1 MQNLEWY
8 RLKDTAN
15 VISPSLLVYP
25 DRIEKNIKLMVDM
38 ASSTEFLRPHI
49 KTHKMAE
56 IVQMQMDHG
65 IQKFKCATIAEAEL
79 LAQCGANDILLAMQA
94 VGANMLRFFKLMEA
108 YPNSKFSTLVDNL
121 KTLNE
126 FIAESK
132 SKKTKVALW
141 MDIDNGMNRT
151 GIQIGEKAK
160 VLYRKMA
167 ANDRINAK
175 GLHAYDGHIRDENIN
190 ERKRIC
196 DTAFE
201 PVLAL
206 KTDLANDGLGPIE
219 IVAGGS
225 PTFPI
230 HCKRFNVES
239 SPGTTLLWDE
249 RYGTSFMDMNFL
261 TAAVLITRIISKPG
275 TNLLC
280 FDLGHKSI
288 APEME
293 FPRVKIFG
301 LENCQQIGQSEEHL
315 VVRCEDADAYE
326 VGDVFYAIPMHIC
339 PTVAKYE
346 SVLTIENNVV
356 TGAWKV
362 AARNQKIKI

>member
-8 RLKDTAN
+8 HLTDTTN

-25 DRIEKNIKLMVDM
+25 DRIERNIQLMVEM
-38 ASSTEFLRPHI
+38 AGGTEFLRPHI

-56 IVQMQMDHG
+56 IVQLQMRYG

-79 LAQCGANDILLAMQA
+79 LAQCEAHDILLAMQP
-94 VGANMLRFFKLMEA
+94 VGVNIQRFFKLMET
-108 YPNSKFSTLVDNL
+108 YPNSEFSTLVDNR

-126 FIAESK
+126 FISECESK
-132 SKKTKVALW
+132 NTKVALW
-141 MDIDNGMNRT
+141 MDINNGMNRT
-151 GIQIGEKAK
+151 GTQVGDKAK
-160 VLYRKMA
+160 ALYKNMA
-167 ANDRINAK
+167 ANLYILAK
-175 GLHAYDGHIRDENIN
+175 GLHTYDGHIRNEDIS
-190 ERKRIC
+190 ERKNAC
-196 DTAFE
+196 DSAFE
-201 PVLAL
+201 PVLKFKAEL
-206 KTDLANDGLGPIE
+206 DREKLGPIE
-219 IVAGGS
+219 MVAGGS

-230 HCKRFNVES
+230 HSKRPNIES

-249 RYGTSFMDMNFL
+249 RYSISFKEMYFL
-261 TAAVLITRIISKPG
+261 TSAILITRVISKPG
-275 TNLLC
+275 THLLC

-293 FPRVKIFG
+293 FPRVRIFG
-301 LENCQQIGQSEEHL
+301 LENCEQIGQSEEHL
-315 VVRCEDADAYE
+315 VVRCEDADNYE

-346 SVLTIENNVV
+346 TVSTVENNKI
-356 TGAWKV
+356 TDTWKV